1 MQGVGGALW
10 GLPEWRRGA
19 AGAGAGECLAAEGW
33 AVCVD
38 RELLS
43 TLHNNCAVWA
53 SKFPISAPAV

>member
-1 MQGVGGALW
+1 MQ